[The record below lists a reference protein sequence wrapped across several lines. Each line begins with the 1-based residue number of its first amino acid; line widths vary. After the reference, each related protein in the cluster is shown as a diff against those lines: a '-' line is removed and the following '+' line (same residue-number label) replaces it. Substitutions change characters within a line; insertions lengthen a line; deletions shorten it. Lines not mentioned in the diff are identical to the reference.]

1 MLINWMDEWTNGP
14 ITMEGQARRKKQG
27 YFKKALEV

>member
-1 MLINWMDEWTNGP
+1 MLINWTDEWTNGQ
-14 ITMEGQARRKKQG
+14 IMMEGQARRKKKG